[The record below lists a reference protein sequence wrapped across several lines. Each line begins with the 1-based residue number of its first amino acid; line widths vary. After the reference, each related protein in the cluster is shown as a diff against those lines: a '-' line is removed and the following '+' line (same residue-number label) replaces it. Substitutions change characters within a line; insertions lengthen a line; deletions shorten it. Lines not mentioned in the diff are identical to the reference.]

1 MQKPA
6 TQTILGAGGTI
17 ATDLARDLTA
27 YTRNIRLVSRNPARI
42 NDTDQ
47 LLPADLT
54 RPEDV
59 FRAVEG
65 SAVVY
70 LTVGFE
76 YDTRVWRE
84 KWPALMAN
92 VIAACSTYGAR
103 LVFFDNVYMY
113 DRDALSRMT
122 EETPVRP
129 SSRKGEVRARI
140 AQMLLDE
147 VQAGRLT
154 ALIARSADF
163 YGPNNQKSVLFE
175 TVYKNLRKGKKANWF
190 GNADKKHACTYTPDA
205 AKATA
210 LLGNTPDAF
219 NQVWHLPTAP
229 DPPTGKEWV
238 ALFARQ
244 LNVAPRY
251 AVVPLFMLR
260 VLGVFVPV
268 MRELH
273 EMAYQ
278 YDRDYGFDSSKFQ
291 KRFSFQP
298 TPYGQG
304 VKRCIQADAP
314 LPQS

>member
-1 MQKPA
+1 M
-6 TQTILGAGGTI
+6 QTILGAGGTI

-27 YTRNIRLVSRNPARI
+27 YTRNIRLVSRNPRKI

-47 LLPADLT
+47 LMPADLT
-54 RPEDV
+54 RREDV

-65 SAVVY
+65 SEVVY

-76 YDTRVWRE
+76 YDTKVWRE
-84 KWPALMAN
+84 KWPALMGN
-92 VIAACSTYGAR
+92 VIEACKKYGAR
-103 LVFFDNVYMY
+103 LVFFDNVYLY
-113 DRDALSRMT
+113 DRDHLARMT
-122 EETPVRP
+122 EATPVRP
-129 SSRKGEVRARI
+129 TSKKGEVRARV

-147 VQAGRLT
+147 VQAGQLT

-163 YGPNNQKSVLFE
+163 YGPDNQKSVLFE

-190 GNADKKHACTYTPDA
+190 GDAGKKHACTYTPDA

-238 ALFARQ
+238 ELFARR

-251 AVVPLFMLR
+251 TVVPLFMLR
-260 VLGVFVPV
+260 LLGVFVPV

-278 YDRDYGFDSSKFQ
+278 YDRDYGFDSRKFE
-291 KRFSFQP
+291 KRFSFRP
-298 TPYGQG
+298 TPYAQG
-304 VKRCIQADAP
+304 VRQCILADAP